1 MSIVQ
6 YSVHT
11 SSPHSFIVHNH
22 VPDCQPMYCTVH
34 TSQSE
39 MLTNYLPC
47 YFRSHGPVFVY
58 CTVMYRLTGG
68 MMRMMSLL
76 LYQRLTDLS
85 RMSPGEID
93 TVGPNCDRS
102 MVMLLFLP

>member
-1 MSIVQ
+1 
-6 YSVHT
+6 
-11 SSPHSFIVHNH
+11 
-22 VPDCQPMYCTVH
+22 
-34 TSQSE
+34 
-39 MLTNYLPC
+39 
-47 YFRSHGPVFVY
+47 
-58 CTVMYRLTGG
+58 MYRLTGG